1 MRLRL
6 ARHGPEYKRAA
17 NLGET
22 DEGCREGCYPW
33 SVDDF
38 VLSIQQSVSS
48 DLTHSVLRLV
58 TEQTSII
65 HQICLTIKILDI
77 RLSNISE

>member
-22 DEGCREGCYPW
+22 DE
-33 SVDDF
+33 VDDF

-65 HQICLTIKILDI
+65 PSDLFRD
-77 RLSNISE
+77 